1 MGKQIRERGMEV
13 KGTERLRDRVGI
25 GVDKTERKRL
35 RHDIDT

>member
-25 GVDKTERKRL
+25 GGRQDREKEVET
-35 RHDIDT
+35 